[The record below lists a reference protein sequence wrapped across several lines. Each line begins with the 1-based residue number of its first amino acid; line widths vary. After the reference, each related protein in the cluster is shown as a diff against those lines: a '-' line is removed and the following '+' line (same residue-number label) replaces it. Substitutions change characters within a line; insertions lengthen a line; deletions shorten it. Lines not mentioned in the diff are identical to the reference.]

1 MPILRQDY
9 ALGRLWLALGL
20 FGCGVLVYACLMPNP
35 PQAQVQHFDKFEHF
49 AAFALLSGWF
59 ANLLAPHYLRV
70 IVTMILLGALI
81 EVAQSFTAHRSADW
95 HDLMADA
102 FGVVAG
108 VALARLGAMRWLGY
122 LDARVAAKTDQPR

>member
-49 AAFALLSGWF
+49 ASFALLSGWF
-59 ANLLAPHYLRV
+59 ANLMAPRYVRV
-70 IVTMILLGALI
+70 IIVMILFGAFI
-81 EVAQSFTAHRSADW
+81 EVAQSFTVDRSADM
-95 HDLMADA
+95 HDLIADA
-102 FGVVAG
+102 FGVLAG
-108 VALARLGAMRWLGY
+108 VALARFGALRWLGY
-122 LDARVAAKTDQPR
+122 LDARVSAKTDQPR